1 MERHKKTRL
10 FLVLFSLGFLGV
22 ASLVLIDVS
31 AIIALLPSVDA
42 PIPVMTGME
51 PRAIIGV
58 PIVGAILAYLLNKRI
73 RYHFK

>member
-31 AIIALLPSVDA
+31 AIIALIPGIDAPTMPPALLKLLSLVQPSVILA
-42 PIPVMTGME
+42 LAVV
-51 PRAIIGV
+51 IGV
-58 PIVGAILAYLLNKRI
+58 ALAT
-73 RYHFK
+73 